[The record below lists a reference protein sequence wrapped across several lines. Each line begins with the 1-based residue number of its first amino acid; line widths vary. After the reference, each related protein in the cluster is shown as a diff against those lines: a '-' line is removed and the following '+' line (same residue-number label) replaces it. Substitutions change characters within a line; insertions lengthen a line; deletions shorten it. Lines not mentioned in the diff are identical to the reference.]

1 MALSA
6 GQVWRGHVNTTF
18 EDYTMLTGNSLMMGG
33 IICFVWSMIAPEDYD
48 FVSMRQIKMV
58 DMKEDGDM
66 GFTKV
71 RVSSAGYVLVAVQLV
86 GSPK

>member
-1 MALSA
+1 
-6 GQVWRGHVNTTF
+6 
-18 EDYTMLTGNSLMMGG
+18 MLTGNVVSLMMGG

-58 DMKEDGDM
+58 DEKEDGDM

-71 RVSSAGYVLVAVQLV
+71 RVSNVGHVLVAVQLL
-86 GSPK
+86 GLPR

>member
-1 MALSA
+1 
-6 GQVWRGHVNTTF
+6 
-18 EDYTMLTGNSLMMGG
+18 
-33 IICFVWSMIAPEDYD
+33 
-48 FVSMRQIKMV
+48 MV